1 MTKLLLS
8 FQSMGLEREIG
19 AGQCSNNRA
28 SIPRPGLLYNNHI
41 SVYV

>member
-1 MTKLLLS
+1 MAQLLLF
-8 FQSMGLEREIG
+8 FQSMGLDREVG

-41 SVYV
+41 SMYV